1 MAVGAPGAWR
11 DAVAPGPAG
20 GDELR
25 AGMWVDYQIGGFI
38 YLQVYLYV
46 SCLDMIDAPW

>member
-25 AGMWVDYQIGGFI
+25 AGLTINSVFI
-38 YLQVYLYV
+38 NQ
-46 SCLDMIDAPW
+46 APWYIKNKE